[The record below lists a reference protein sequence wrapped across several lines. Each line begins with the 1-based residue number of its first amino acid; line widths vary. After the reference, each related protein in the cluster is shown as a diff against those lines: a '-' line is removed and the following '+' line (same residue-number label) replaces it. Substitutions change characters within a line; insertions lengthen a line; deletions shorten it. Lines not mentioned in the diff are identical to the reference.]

1 MHTFY
6 SKIKPIVAFE
16 VEDSNSRK
24 HFYYVTNAEMCPKED
39 FLIRLRKTSSK
50 PDIVSTQVSQ
60 ELRGNK
66 EIKNMRDLSRVLD
79 KLNVELL
86 KDN

>member
-1 MHTFY
+1 
-6 SKIKPIVAFE
+6 
-16 VEDSNSRK
+16 
-24 HFYYVTNAEMCPKED
+24 MCPNEN